1 MSVAIA
7 ALLVVLGA
15 PPVVAADDEDAS
27 RTALVRRALDELHHE
42 RFEASLR
49 TAAELRERFPA
60 DAAGR
65 LSEANVYQTMMRDYR
80 VRDHE
85 AEFQAALQDSRRLA
99 DVEVLS
105 RPSAEAFFARGT
117 AQGYVAIHDS
127 RCGRWLA
134 ALKHGLR
141 CLGDMEL
148 ASRLDATFVDPQLPA
163 ALHDYWKSRKLGFLF
178 GGRRAGAIAR
188 MELVWREGRYLTVE
202 AAYSLSAVLQGEGQL
217 ERALAVNDWLY
228 ERFPENPVCLY
239 HRARILEGLDRGAEA
254 LQTWDQLVAR
264 LVASGRVSHGFL
276 AECHLRRARLLE
288 ALQGT
293 GADSEGQA
301 AAALALASDHARER
315 DPRLEM
321 DGPFE
326 EFDAVREAIVRLEAS
341 WATSR
346 APRRASR

>member
-1 MSVAIA
+1 MSLAIA
-7 ALLVVLGA
+7 ALLAVLGV
-15 PPVVAADDEDAS
+15 PPGDAAGGEEPS

-42 RFEASLR
+42 RFEAALR

-65 LSEANVYQTMMRDYR
+65 LAEANVYQTMMRDYR

-85 AEFQAALQDSRRLA
+85 AEFQAALQESQRLA
-99 DVEVLS
+99 EVEVRS
-105 RPSAEAFFARGT
+105 RPNAEAFFARGT

-134 ALKHGLR
+134 ALKNGLR
-141 CLGDMEL
+141 CLGDMER
-148 ASRLDATFVDPQLPA
+148 ASRLDAGFVDPQLPG
-163 ALHDYWKSRKLGFLF
+163 ALHDYWKSRTLGFLF

-217 ERALAVNDWLY
+217 ERALAVNDWLH

-239 HRARILEGLDRGAEA
+239 HRARILEGLGRREEA
-254 LQTWDQLVAR
+254 LQTWQRLVAR
-264 LVASGRVSHGFL
+264 LVASGRISHGFL
-276 AECHLRRARLLE
+276 AECHLRRARLLA

-293 GADSEGQA
+293 GTASDGQA
-301 AAALALASDHARER
+301 ATALALASDHARQR
-315 DPRLEM
+315 DPQLEM

-326 EFDAVREAIVRLEAS
+326 EFDAVRDAIVRLEAS

-346 APRRASR
+346 APQRASR